1 MTLTWPQSRKRIQ
14 FATLGANDAAIKHYC
29 KMKVNPKSNLVYSNF
44 FFISS
49 FHFLLHLFSFRALF
63 VNSRSFYFFYLVY
76 DHEKHKSYKNL
87 VSMFIDGGL
96 IF

>member
-1 MTLTWPQSRKRIQ
+1 
-14 FATLGANDAAIKHYC
+14 
-29 KMKVNPKSNLVYSNF
+29 
-44 FFISS
+44 
-49 FHFLLHLFSFRALF
+49 LFSFRALF